1 MSEKEQLRQVLEF
14 CDANGLRCR
23 VVGKW
28 VWLKFENGKPSEEL
42 REKLKEIGFRWSPRR
57 RQWAHN
63 CGHSSMPAKGY
74 KPWDKYETRSGGSV
88 LAILRTAKNAGLEV
102 A

>member
-1 MSEKEQLRQVLEF
+1 MEQQEQLRQVLEF
-14 CDANGLRCR
+14 CDINGLDCR

-28 VWLKFENGKPSEEL
+28 VWLEFKKVKPPEEL
-42 REKLKEIGFRWSPRR
+42 REQLKEIGFRWSPRR

-63 CGHSSMPAKGY
+63 CGHSSSPARGY
-74 KPWDKYETRSGGSV
+74 KPWDKYETRVGSAV
-88 LAILRTAKNAGLEV
+88 FAGLQAAKKAGSGV